1 MMVDSPLRRHARNF
15 ISQSVRI
22 LPSPL
27 FNTLLSR
34 AANQTL
40 GEQIRQ
46 GELDFLQ
53 GHYWEITLT
62 DVPLTFYLTL
72 DCGQLQ
78 VSQTPQTATVAF
90 QGPLKSF
97 MVLTLQWDDPDTLFF
112 NRQLSVSGDTEM
124 GLQIKNF
131 MHSIEAKEVLPVP
144 VYQLISRTYEQLYSV

>member
-1 MMVDSPLRRHARNF
+1 MLDSSLRRHARNV
-15 ISQSVRI
+15 IHQSVRAM
-22 LPSPL
+22 PSPL

-40 GEQIRQ
+40 NKQIKN

-62 DVPLTFYLTL
+62 DLPLTFYLTL
-72 DCGQLQ
+72 YRGQLQ
-78 VSQTPQTATVAF
+78 VTQNPQNAKVAF
-90 QGPLKSF
+90 HGPLKSF

-112 NRQLSVSGDTEM
+112 NRELSVSGDTEM

-131 MHSIEAKEVLPVP
+131 MHSIEAKEVLATP
-144 VYQLISRTYEQLYSV
+144 VYQLISGTYQKLYAA